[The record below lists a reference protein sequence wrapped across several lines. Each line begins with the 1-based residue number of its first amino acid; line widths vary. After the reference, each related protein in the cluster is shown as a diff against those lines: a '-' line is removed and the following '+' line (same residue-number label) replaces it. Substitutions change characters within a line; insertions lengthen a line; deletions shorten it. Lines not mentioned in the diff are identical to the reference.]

1 MTTMNTMETE
11 HRNTRTPEHHN
22 LRRHLLLMWRRNAE
36 TQVYTTTLGTSV
48 GPQAHLGS
56 LARKVTLAELC
67 WAHSAKIVLGPLG
80 HGARQ
85 HIC

>member
-1 MTTMNTMETE
+1 MGMTTMNTMETE

-36 TQVYTTTLGTSV
+36 THATTLGTIV
-48 GPQAHLGS
+48 GPLAHLGS
-56 LARKVTLAELC
+56 LARKVTLEQLC
-67 WAHSAKIVLGPLG
+67 WARSAKIVLCPLG

-85 HIC
+85 HMC